1 MIGSGVAAV
10 RRASASDWQSVRQ
23 LLVDAGLPIEDIGS
37 IMLDDFLIA
46 ETGGSIVGV
55 VGLQK
60 FEKIGLLRSLVVA
73 ERARR
78 SGLGGLLL
86 GALEAAARTTGINQL
101 WLLTID
107 ADLFF
112 ARQGFEITPREQAPL
127 SIRQTEEFRGL
138 CPADAHLMSKSIG

>member
-1 MIGSGVAAV
+1 MTGADVPTL
-10 RRASASDWQSVRQ
+10 RRASASDWQSLRQ
-23 LLVDAGLPIEDIGS
+23 LLIDAGLPIEDIGPT
-37 IMLDDFLIA
+37 MLNDFLIA

-86 GALEAAARTTGINQL
+86 GALEEDARTSGINQL

-107 ADLFF
+107 ADGFF
-112 ARQGFEITPREQAPL
+112 ARQGFEMTPREQAPV

-138 CPADAHLMSKSIG
+138 CPDDAHLMSKSFD